1 MHKRYRLPEP
11 AVTPVCGIDGYLH
24 FLDACAGILIYLIL
38 LAKRLFKLAVCIQPE
53 KSLKYEIEYLN
64 RIFIRICDSRVEMTQ
79 DRHKDCGAECHK
91 HELDAHNCALHR
103 GECVFRHDNDIELVI
118 CYLSRTFQII

>member
-1 MHKRYRLPEP
+1 M
-11 AVTPVCGIDGYLH
+11 CGIDGYLH

-64 RIFIRICDSRVEMTQ
+64 RIFIRICDSRVEIERFCTEI
-79 DRHKDCGAECHK
+79 DIYLRTVSVLTYFRTAHKAE
-91 HELDAHNCALHR
+91 D
-103 GECVFRHDNDIELVI
+103 
-118 CYLSRTFQII
+118 